1 MSFVNFLC
9 ASSPFHVVGQLG
21 RLIAPAGRKFSRMKR
36 LSRNPL
42 RRSSLV
48 SNALPYRIITLAP
61 SGGACFEPSVEQH
74 SHDDEREKSKS
85 TKNTANDRTSVV

>member
-1 MSFVNFLC
+1 
-9 ASSPFHVVGQLG
+9 
-21 RLIAPAGRKFSRMKR
+21 MKR

-48 SNALPYRIITLAP
+48 SNAPPYRIITLAP

-74 SHDDEREKSKS
+74 SHDEEREKTKS
-85 TKNTANDRTSVV
+85 TKNTANDRTSAV